1 MPTPYLHYVHR
12 RADGSVDR
20 ERHAAIATS
29 IRRQEVA
36 AFWRAIVRAIG
47 RPLPMKPG
55 TRSGRIFPIGAP
67 PGQKI

>member
-12 RADGSVDR
+12 RADGSIDR

-36 AFWRAIVRAIG
+36 AFWRAIVRAIS

-55 TRSGRIFPIGAP
+55 TRSGRIFPISAP
-67 PGQKI
+67 RGQKV